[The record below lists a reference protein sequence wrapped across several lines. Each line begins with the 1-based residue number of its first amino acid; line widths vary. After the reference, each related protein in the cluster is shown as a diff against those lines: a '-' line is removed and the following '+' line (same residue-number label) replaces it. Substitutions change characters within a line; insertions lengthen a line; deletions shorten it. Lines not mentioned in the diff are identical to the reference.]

1 MGTNTNYLSLYG
13 SISNDCHSLKKKKN
27 MQDNQKRQKATHC
40 QEIRESQD
48 PDTELTQMSGKSDKD
63 FK

>member
-1 MGTNTNYLSLYG
+1 
-13 SISNDCHSLKKKKN
+13 